1 MEPIVG
7 KKYRT
12 SNNVLPIYCNQ
23 EFTVLEIDPKESFL
37 IDHIKIMFTD
47 PQIRSKDGWNSIVK
61 GEWHLSV
68 IHPIEPKREIYKL
81 SFV

>member
-23 EFTVLEIDPKESFL
+23 EFTVVEIHPKESIL
-37 IDHIKIMFTD
+37 SGYIKIMFTN
-47 PQIRSKDGWNSIVK
+47 PRIRSKDGWNSIVK

-68 IHPIEPKREIYKL
+68 IHPIEPIREIPKL